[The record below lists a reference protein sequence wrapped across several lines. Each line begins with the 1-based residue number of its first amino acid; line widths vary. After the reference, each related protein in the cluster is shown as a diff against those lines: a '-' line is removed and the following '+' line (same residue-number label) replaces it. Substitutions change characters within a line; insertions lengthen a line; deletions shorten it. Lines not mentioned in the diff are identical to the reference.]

1 MATKPTLCLCV
12 IAGRE
17 EIHIERMLRSFAPA
31 FDLLSLVIAVGNQ
44 QPDETENIA
53 RRVCA
58 ELGKL
63 ILVDDYRNA
72 PGCDWPHV
80 DDFAAARNRSFE
92 QAKQALVSNETWL
105 FWADCDDTFLNDLT
119 AFRDLVATS
128 PRSVAWS
135 FPYAIPNAGKVATRE
150 RLISHETWAAGA
162 RWTGAIHENLAM
174 PNGTERKTCR
184 AVEWV
189 HEPLAEKAK
198 DARRNL
204 RILTRAVADAPTY
217 FFYIAQEY
225 AVAGNK
231 PNLRKF
237 GRIFLDMPNGDKSM
251 RYQMHLYLAGIGDT
265 HEERAHHALAAHWI
279 YPECGEALASL
290 VRCAMEEQDGKKAY
304 CFAKRLMD
312 EIPLPENPEWFHEPR
327 WYGWAGQDL
336 YARSLRMAW
345 GEDNAENYLGGRRTG
360 PPVPVAFILDN
371 TDPAAAMEIRATWYA
386 RAKHPENIDWCFV
399 LPADSPARKWL
410 TGFRCVEERP
420 VGYRFVS
427 ADSVPAVGWDA

>member
-1 MATKPTLCLCV
+1 MTKPTLCLCV

-17 EIHIERMLRSFAPA
+17 EHHIERMLRSFAPA
-31 FDLLSLVIAVGNQ
+31 FDVLSLVIAVGNQ

-58 ELGKL
+58 DLGKI
-63 ILVDDYRNA
+63 ILVDEYRNA

-92 QAKQALVSNETWL
+92 QAYQQVSILANAWY
-105 FWADCDDTFLNDLT
+105 FWADCDDTFADDLT
-119 AFRDLVATS
+119 AFRDLVDTS

-150 RLISHETWAAGA
+150 RLISFETWADGA

-189 HEPLAEKAK
+189 HEPLADKAK
-198 DARRNL
+198 DSRRNL

-251 RYQMHLYLAGIGDT
+251 RYQMHLYFAGIGDT

-279 YPECGEALASL
+279 YPECGEALAAL
-290 VRCAMEEQDGKKAY
+290 VRCAMEELDGGKAY
-304 CFAKRLMD
+304 HFANMLHALRK
-312 EIPLPENPEWFHEPR
+312 PLHPEWFHEPR
-327 WYGWAGQDL
+327 WYGWAGCDL
-336 YARSLRMAW
+336 LSRALRMRF
-345 GEDNAENYLGGRRTG
+345 GSEDADDFIASNRTG
-360 PPVPVAFILDN
+360 PPIPVAFIFDN
-371 TDPAAAMEIRATWYA
+371 TDPAAAMEMRATWYA